1 MKRIQFALVAVM
13 LCASVSAC
21 KRDEPP
27 APAAEAAPVDQAAMP
42 AAVEPAPVESVAA
55 PMPAATDDV
64 PQTGGDKVGTKPAPA
79 ATENDDAP
87 QSGGD
92 KVGG

>member
-27 APAAEAAPVDQAAMP
+27 APAAET
-42 AAVEPAPVESVAA
+42 
-55 PMPAATDDV
+55 PMPAATDDI
-64 PQTGGDKVGTKPAPA
+64 PQSGGDKVGTKPTPA
-79 ATENDDAP
+79 AIENDDAP

>member
-13 LCASVSAC
+13 LCATVSAC

-27 APAAEAAPVDQAAMP
+27 APAAEAAP
-42 AAVEPAPVESVAA
+42 
-55 PMPAATDDV
+55 MPAATDDV
-64 PQTGGDKVGTKPAPA
+64 PQSGGDKVGTKPAPA

>member
-13 LCASVSAC
+13 LCATVSAC
-21 KRDEPP
+21 KREEP
-27 APAAEAAPVDQAAMP
+27 
-42 AAVEPAPVESVAA
+42 PAPVESVAA

-64 PQTGGDKVGTKPAPA
+64 PQSGGDKVGTKPAPA

>member
-1 MKRIQFALVAVM
+1 MKRIQFALVAAM

-27 APAAEAAPVDQAAMP
+27 APAVEAAPVDQAAMP

-64 PQTGGDKVGTKPAPA
+64 PQSGGDKVGTKPAPA
-79 ATENDDAP
+79 AIENDDAP

>member
-1 MKRIQFALVAVM
+1 MKRIQFVLVAAM

-27 APAAEAAPVDQAAMP
+27 APAVEAAPVDQAAMP

-64 PQTGGDKVGTKPAPA
+64 PATGGDKVGTRPAPAATETDDAPQTGGDKVG
-79 ATENDDAP
+79 
-87 QSGGD
+87 G
-92 KVGG
+92 

>member
-1 MKRIQFALVAVM
+1 MKRIQFVLVAAM

-27 APAAEAAPVDQAAMP
+27 APAVEAAPVDQAAMP
-42 AAVEPAPVESVAA
+42 AA
-55 PMPAATDDV
+55 TDDI
-64 PQTGGDKVGTKPAPA
+64 PQSGGDKVGTKPAPA

>member
-1 MKRIQFALVAVM
+1 MKRIQFVLVAVM
-13 LCASVSAC
+13 LCATVSAC
-21 KRDEPP
+21 KREEPP
-27 APAAEAAPVDQAAMP
+27 
-42 AAVEPAPVESVAA
+42 A

-64 PQTGGDKVGTKPAPA
+64 PQSGGDKVGTKPVPA